1 MELLGETVGRRSMQS
16 NLFSASEKPLRI
28 LAAGGIVLNRY
39 SWGTVER
46 ISPEA
51 QIPVLRLTRREER
64 LGNAGFVS
72 ANLRAL
78 GAEVSL
84 LSTCADSDGRTICRM
99 IDDMGVCRRSL
110 LEEPIRPTIVKERL
124 RFYRVRRLTT

>member
-1 MELLGETVGRRSMQS
+1 MQP

-28 LAAGGIVLNRY
+28 LVVGEIVLDRY
-39 SWGTVER
+39 IWGTVER

-51 QIPVLRLTRREER
+51 PIPVLRLTRREEG

-84 LSTCADSDGRTICRM
+84 LSTVGADSDGRTICRM
-99 IDDMGVCRRSL
+99 IDNIGVCRRSL
-110 LEEPIRPTIVKERL
+110 LEQPILPPMVTEHRL
-124 RFYRVRRLTT
+124 ATAPSQQR